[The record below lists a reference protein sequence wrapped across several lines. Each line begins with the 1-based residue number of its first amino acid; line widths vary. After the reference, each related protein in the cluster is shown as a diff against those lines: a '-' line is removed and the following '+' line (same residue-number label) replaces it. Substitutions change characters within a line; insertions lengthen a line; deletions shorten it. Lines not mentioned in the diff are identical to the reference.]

1 MSDRRDFIKKGL
13 LAAIATGWVAKF
25 SSARQLVQP
34 LVHYATEAELPIVLS
49 TWSHGLAANEA
60 AWGKL
65 KTVWAM
71 AVCLM
76 LTEMLRWMP
85 ASWGR
90 MVMRAQ

>member
-13 LAAIATGWVAKF
+13 LAAIATGFVAKF
-25 SSARQLVQP
+25 SKAGQFVQP
-34 LVHYATEAELPIVLS
+34 VVHYGPEAELPIVLS
-49 TWSHGLAANEA
+49 TWSHGL
-60 AWGKL
+60 
-65 KTVWAM
+65 VWAM